1 MESVIRAAA
10 IYGIL
15 LVVFRLTG
23 NRSLGQV
30 TTFDF
35 ILLLIISEAI
45 QNGMVGN
52 DYSVTNAF
60 VLVLTLLALD
70 SGLSL
75 VKSRLPMVERWLE
88 GLPVVI
94 VEHGRP
100 RLDRMRAAQV
110 DVSDVL
116 AAARKLHGLERLG
129 QIKYAVLERSGDI
142 SIVPE
147 PGGEPSSDLS
157 GPTPA
162 APRPDSR

>member
-23 NRSLGQV
+23 NRSLGQI

-60 VLVLTLLALD
+60 VLVLTLLTLD
-70 SGLSL
+70 IGLSL
-75 VKSRLPMVERWLE
+75 VKSRLPIVARWLE

-100 RLDRMRAAQV
+100 RREQMRASRV
-110 DVSDVL
+110 DVGDVL
-116 AAARKLHGLERLG
+116 TAARKLHGLERLD
-129 QIKYAVLERSGDI
+129 QIRYAVLERSGDI

-147 PGGEPSSDLS
+147 PGGGPSVSFS